1 MDINQVKFGSYSIGN
16 SRTGAKEGKKE
27 AQEAKQPQVVN
38 EATNQVSADKVYEA
52 LNFQGLQ
59 NLAQIN
65 VAKKEVNPE
74 QYLTEDR
81 IKDIEAMMGKFD
93 DGVNKVANTIDAE
106 FPGFFEEDAKL
117 ALAAQIF
124 AQEQ

>member
-16 SRTGAKEGKKE
+16 SKAGAKEGRKETQE
-27 AQEAKQPQVVN
+27 AQQAQTTNESVKQI
-38 EATNQVSADKVYEA
+38 SADKVYEA

-81 IKDIEAMMGKFD
+81 IKDIEAMMGNFEN
-93 DGVNKVANTIDAE
+93 GVNEVANTIDAE
-106 FPGFFEEDAKL
+106 FPGLFKDDTKY

-124 AQEQ
+124 AQE